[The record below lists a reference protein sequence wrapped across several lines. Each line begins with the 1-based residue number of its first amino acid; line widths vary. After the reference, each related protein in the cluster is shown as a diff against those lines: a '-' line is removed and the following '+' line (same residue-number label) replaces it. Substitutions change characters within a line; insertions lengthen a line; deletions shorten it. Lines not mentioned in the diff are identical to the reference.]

1 MGFYLGRG
9 NRKVNIPYRVYLT
22 IAYTAIQEVLEV
34 CMYIQLSVA

>member
-22 IAYTAIQEVLEV
+22 IAYTAIQEVLEA